1 MINIEEANK
10 KSKEVVD
17 AAVKNYAEVT
27 KGFQSIA
34 AEATE
39 YSKKSVQDLTSFVEQ
54 LTAARSIEAVVELQ
68 TKFAKSSYESFV
80 AEATKI
86 GELYMDMAKTAY
98 KPFEAPVA
106 KASKATAA
114 TAA

>member
-1 MINIEEANK
+1 MINLEEANK
-10 KSKEVVD
+10 KSKEAVD
-17 AAVKNYAEVT
+17 AVVKNYAEVT

-68 TKFAKSSYESFV
+68 TKYAKSSYESFV

-86 GELYMDMAKTAY
+86 TEMYADLAKTAY
-98 KPFEAPVA
+98 KPYEAPVA
-106 KASKATAA
+106 KASKAAA

>member
-86 GELYMDMAKTAY
+86 GELYMDLAKNAY

-106 KASKATAA
+106 KASKAATSAA
-114 TAA
+114 A

>member
-1 MINIEEANK
+1 MINLEEANK
-10 KSKEVVD
+10 KTKEVVD
-17 AAVKNYAEVT
+17 TAVKNYAEVT

-68 TKFAKSSYESFV
+68 TKFAKNSYESFV
-80 AEATKI
+80 AQATKI
-86 GELYMDMAKTAY
+86 GELYADLAKTAY
-98 KPFEAPVA
+98 KPLETSIA
-106 KASKATAA
+106 KASKTTTAA
-114 TAA
+114 

>member
-1 MINIEEANK
+1 MINLEEANK

-17 AAVKNYAEVT
+17 TVVKNYAEVT

-68 TKFAKSSYESFV
+68 TKYAKTSYEAFV

-86 GELYMDMAKTAY
+86 GEMYADLAKTAY
-98 KPFEAPVA
+98 KSYEAPVA
-106 KASKATAA
+106 KAAKAA
-114 TAA
+114 TATA

>member
-39 YSKKSVQDLTSFVEQ
+39 YSKKSVQELTSFVEQ
-54 LTAARSIEAVVELQ
+54 LTAARSIEAVIELQ
-68 TKFAKSSYESFV
+68 TKYAKNSYESFV

-86 GELYMDMAKTAY
+86 GELYIDLAKTAY
-98 KPFEAPVA
+98 KPFEASVT
-106 KASKATAA
+106 KATKVSVVPAA
-114 TAA
+114 